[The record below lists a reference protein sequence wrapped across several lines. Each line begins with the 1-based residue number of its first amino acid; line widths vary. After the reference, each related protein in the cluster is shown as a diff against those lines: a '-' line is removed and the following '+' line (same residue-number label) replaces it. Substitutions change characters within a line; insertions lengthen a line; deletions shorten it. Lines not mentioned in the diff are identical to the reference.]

1 MRLILLA
8 ITMLIGFTLAA
19 CAPLIKVSGYVPLET
34 ELTKLKLG
42 VSTKLEV
49 VKYLG
54 EPLTLKF
61 DSSNRLLFVQQKV
74 ETVAFF
80 RPRVIDRTVIQLTFN
95 ESDILSKIERFE
107 GSALEPLT
115 LETEITRSE
124 GRKLTF
130 WQQMFG
136 NIGNFSTEQ
145 FLD

>member
-1 MRLILLA
+1 MRLILLT
-8 ITMLIGFTLAA
+8 ITVLIGFTLPA

-42 VSTKLEV
+42 ESTKPEV
-49 VKYLG
+49 IKYLG
-54 EPLTLKF
+54 EPLTIKS
-61 DSSNRLLFVQQKV
+61 DPSNRLLFVQQKV
-74 ETVAFF
+74 ETVAFL

-115 LETEITRSE
+115 LETEIIRSD